1 MNARAIFQR
10 KSRKSMWNHY
20 PQHNNIKFKSIPSGI
35 PKRLM
40 KQKIHFS
47 FKSCYLLYLVFFH
60 DSSSLI
66 NYKSWILLFHSVN
79 LIIFFLK
86 ILIINGNFTK
96 NKQTLTRKKMINCLR
111 ITITRKT
118 RSGTNTYSQWWWW

>member
-1 MNARAIFQR
+1 MQGQFFRENQENQCEIII
-10 KSRKSMWNHY
+10 
-20 PQHNNIKFKSIPSGI
+20 HNTTTLNSNQFHPVFGKCWW
-35 PKRLM
+35 

-79 LIIFFLK
+79 LIIFFFK